1 MKRFLSIV
9 LLLVLAPLSQNWAS
23 ELTKD
28 SGLSKSTSADSGSQI
43 NNILQLQDN
52 LNDETHP
59 LQVHEAFPLSIVA
72 IDDKTLV
79 INWLI
84 QEDYYL
90 YKDKMSFVTDGAKIE
105 TINFPEAKLK
115 QDEFFGQVSVYERPI
130 EILITLSEIQNDS
143 VSLNVGYQ
151 GCWSGGV
158 CYPPENDLIR
168 VSLSGSET
176 IQSQSEDSINTNE
189 LKSRELFQQGGLAL
203 FFGALLAGLAL
214 SWTPCV
220 YPMIPI
226 LSGIIIGQKQTP
238 SYTKAFLMSL
248 TFVLSMSLAYGLIG
262 ATAGYFGA
270 GINLQAIMQTPWI
283 LVVFSLIFIFL
294 AFSMFGFYDIQLPTK
309 FQNKLTQMSNKQ
321 TGGEFVGVSI
331 MGFLSA
337 LIVGPC
343 VTPFLA
349 TALSYVIAGGSAI
362 KGGISLFA
370 MGLGMGI
377 PILIVCG
384 WGVNALP
391 KAGAW
396 MNTIKNIFGFLMIAV
411 ALYLLDRILNPIASL
426 VLWASLLTIVPI
438 KLGAFR
444 NLTKTKGLWHLLVKA
459 AGLIVLGYGLLLW
472 LLVIK
477 GGGDI
482 QQHIESLIYGEN
494 IKSSES
500 IQFQIVESE
509 NQINL
514 AISETENSDK
524 LLVIKFYA
532 DWCVSCNKL
541 ERVVFSD
548 SDVVKALQS
557 TLALTADVTVN
568 NQVNQKL
575 LARFNLVGPPAILF
589 FKDGKEQ
596 RSHRII
602 GEISATGFM
611 KHVNSL

>member
-28 SGLSKSTSADSGSQI
+28 SGLSQSTSVDSVSKI
-43 NNILQLQDN
+43 NNTLQLQDN
-52 LNDETHP
+52 LNNKTYP
-59 LQVHEAFPLSIVA
+59 LQVHEAFPLSVIA

-84 QEDYYL
+84 KEDYYL
-90 YKDKMSFVTDGAKIE
+90 YKDKMSFVADGAKIE

-115 QDEFFGQVSVYERPI
+115 QDEFFGQVRVYEKPI
-130 EILITLSEIQNDS
+130 EILVTLSEIQND
-143 VSLNVGYQ
+143 VLTLNIGYQ

-158 CYPPENDLIR
+158 CYPPQNDLIR
-168 VSLSGSET
+168 ISLSGVEAA
-176 IQSQSEDSINTNE
+176 QSQSTESINNEE
-189 LKSRELFQQGGLAL
+189 LKAKALFQQGGLAL

-238 SYTKAFLMSL
+238 STIKAFLMSL

-294 AFSMFGFYDIQLPTK
+294 AFSMFGFYDIQLPIK
-309 FQNKLTQMSNKQ
+309 FQNKLTQLSNKQ

-377 PILIVCG
+377 PILIICG

-391 KAGAW
+391 KAGPW

-426 VLWASLLTIVPI
+426 VLWASLLTIAPI
-438 KLGAFR
+438 KLGAFS
-444 NLTKTKGLWHLLVKA
+444 NLTKTNGLWHLLVKA
-459 AGLIVLGYGLLLW
+459 AGLIVLVYGLLLW

-514 AISETENSDK
+514 AISETENSNK

-541 ERVVFSD
+541 ERIVFSN
-548 SDVVKALQS
+548 SNVVHALQS
-557 TLALTADVTVN
+557 TLALTADVTAN
-568 NQVNQKL
+568 NKDNQQI

-602 GEISATGFM
+602 GEISATDFL
-611 KHVNSL
+611 KHVNNL

>member
-9 LLLVLAPLSQNWAS
+9 LLLVLASLSPNWAS
-23 ELTKD
+23 ELTTE
-28 SGLSKSTSADSGSQI
+28 SELQSTSADSGSQI
-43 NNILQLQDN
+43 NNTLQLQDS
-52 LNDETHP
+52 LNNETHP
-59 LQVHEAFPLSIVA
+59 LQVHEAFPLSVAA
-72 IDDKTLV
+72 IDDKTVV
-79 INWLI
+79 IKWLI

-90 YKDKMSFVTDGAKIE
+90 YKDKMSFVADGAKIKN
-105 TINFPEAKLK
+105 INFPEAKLK
-115 QDEFFGQVSVYERPI
+115 QDEFFGQVRVYEKPI
-130 EILITLSEIQNDS
+130 EILVTLSEIQNDLLT
-143 VSLNVGYQ
+143 LNVGYQ

-168 VSLSGSET
+168 VSLSGVET
-176 IQSQSEDSINTNE
+176 IQSQSVDSINTEE
-189 LKSRELFQQGGLAL
+189 LKARELFQQGGLAL

-238 SYTKAFLMSL
+238 SSTKAFLMSL

-294 AFSMFGFYDIQLPTK
+294 AFSMFGFYDIQLPIK
-309 FQNKLTQMSNKQ
+309 FQNKLTQLSNKQ
-321 TGGEFVGVSI
+321 AGGEFVGVSI

-370 MGLGMGI
+370 MGLGMGV

-391 KAGAW
+391 KAGPW

-411 ALYLLDRILNPIASL
+411 ALYLLERILNPIASL
-426 VLWASLLTIVPI
+426 VLWASLLTIAPI
-438 KLGAFR
+438 KLGALR
-444 NLTKTKGLWHLLVKA
+444 NLTKTNSLWHLLVKA
-459 AGLIVLGYGLLLW
+459 TGLIILGYSLLLW
-472 LLVIK
+472 LLVVK

-482 QQHIESLIYGEN
+482 QQNMASLIYGEN
-494 IKSSES
+494 LKSPES
-500 IQFQIVESE
+500 SQFQIVESE
-509 NQINL
+509 SQINL
-514 AISETENSDK
+514 AISETENSNK

-541 ERVVFSD
+541 ERIVFSN
-548 SDVVKALQS
+548 SNVVQALQG
-557 TLALTADVTVN
+557 TLALTADITAN
-568 NQVNQKL
+568 NKDNQQI

-596 RSHRII
+596 RSHRVI
-602 GEISATGFM
+602 GEISATDFL
-611 KHVNSL
+611 KHINNL

>member
-28 SGLSKSTSADSGSQI
+28 SELNQSTSVSSDSQI
-43 NNILQLQDN
+43 NNILQPQES
-52 LNDETHP
+52 LNNETHP
-59 LQVHEAFPLSIVA
+59 LQVHEAFPLSVVA
-72 IDDKTLV
+72 IDDQTLV
-79 INWLI
+79 ITWLI
-84 QEDYYL
+84 KEDYYL
-90 YKDKMSFVTDGAKIE
+90 YKDKMSFVADGAKIVS
-105 TINFPEAKLK
+105 INFPEAKLK
-115 QDEFFGQVSVYERPI
+115 QDEFFGQVRVYEKPV
-130 EILITLSEIQNDS
+130 EILVTLSEIQNDALT
-143 VSLNVGYQ
+143 LNIGYQ

-158 CYPPENDLIR
+158 CYPPQNDLIR
-168 VSLSGSET
+168 ISLSGAET
-176 IQSQSEDSINTNE
+176 IQSQSGESTNTEE
-189 LKSRELFQQGGLAL
+189 LKASELFQQGGLAL

-238 SYTKAFLMSL
+238 STIKALLMSL
-248 TFVLSMSLAYGLIG
+248 TFVLSMSLAYGFIG

-294 AFSMFGFYDIQLPTK
+294 AFSMFGFYDIQLPIK
-309 FQNKLTQMSNKQ
+309 FQNKLTQLSNKQ

-349 TALSYVIAGGSAI
+349 TGLSYVIAGGSAI

-370 MGLGMGI
+370 LGLGMGL
-377 PILIVCG
+377 PILIICG

-391 KAGAW
+391 KAGPW

-426 VLWASLLTIVPI
+426 VLWASLLTIAPI
-438 KLGAFR
+438 KLGAFS
-444 NLTKTKGLWHLLVKA
+444 NLTKTNGLWYLLVKA
-459 AGLIVLGYGLLLW
+459 TGLIILGYGLLLW
-472 LLVIK
+472 LLVAK

-494 IKSSES
+494 IKPSES

-509 NQINL
+509 NQINS

-548 SDVVKALQS
+548 SDVVQALRN
-557 TLALTADVTVN
+557 TLALTADVTDN

-596 RSHRII
+596 RPHRII
-602 GEISATGFM
+602 GEISATDFL

>member
-23 ELTKD
+23 ELTKY
-28 SGLSKSTSADSGSQI
+28 SELNQSTSVSIDSQI
-43 NNILQLQDN
+43 NNTLQPQES
-52 LNDETHP
+52 LNNETYP
-59 LQVHEAFPLSIVA
+59 LQVHEAFPLSVVA
-72 IDDKTLV
+72 IDDQTLV
-79 INWLI
+79 ITWLI
-84 QEDYYL
+84 KEDYYL
-90 YKDKMSFVTDGAKIE
+90 YKDKMSFVADGAKIVS
-105 TINFPEAKLK
+105 INFPEAKLK
-115 QDEFFGQVSVYERPI
+115 QDEFFGQVRVYEKPV
-130 EILITLSEIQNDS
+130 EILVTFSEVQND
-143 VSLNVGYQ
+143 VLTLNIGYQ

-158 CYPPENDLIR
+158 CYPPQNDLIR
-168 VSLSGSET
+168 ISLSGAET
-176 IQSQSEDSINTNE
+176 IQNQSGELTNTEE
-189 LKSRELFQQGGLAL
+189 LKARELFQQGGLAL

-226 LSGIIIGQKQTP
+226 LTGIIIGQKQTP
-238 SYTKAFLMSL
+238 STIKAFLMSL
-248 TFVLSMSLAYGLIG
+248 TFVLSMSLAYGFIG

-294 AFSMFGFYDIQLPTK
+294 AFSMFGFYDIQLPIK
-309 FQNKLTQMSNKQ
+309 FQNKLTQLSNKQ

-349 TALSYVIAGGSAI
+349 TGLSYVIAGGSAI

-370 MGLGMGI
+370 LGLGMGI
-377 PILIVCG
+377 PILIICG

-391 KAGAW
+391 KAGPW

-426 VLWASLLTIVPI
+426 VLWASLLTIAPI
-438 KLGAFR
+438 KLGAFS
-444 NLTKTKGLWHLLVKA
+444 NLTKTNGLWYLLVKA
-459 AGLIVLGYGLLLW
+459 TGLIILGYGLLLW
-472 LLVIK
+472 LLVAK

-494 IKSSES
+494 IKPSES

-509 NQINL
+509 NQINS

-548 SDVVKALQS
+548 SDVVQALRN
-557 TLALTADVTVN
+557 TLALTADVTDN

-596 RSHRII
+596 RPHRII
-602 GEISATGFM
+602 GEISATNFL

>member
-1 MKRFLSIV
+1 MKRFLSVV

-28 SGLSKSTSADSGSQI
+28 SELNQSTSVSSDSQI
-43 NNILQLQDN
+43 NNILQPQES
-52 LNDETHP
+52 LNNETHP
-59 LQVHEAFPLSIVA
+59 LQVHEAFPLSVVA
-72 IDDKTLV
+72 IDDQTLV
-79 INWLI
+79 ITWLI
-84 QEDYYL
+84 KEDYYL
-90 YKDKMSFVTDGAKIE
+90 YKDKMSFVADGAKIVS
-105 TINFPEAKLK
+105 INFPEAKLK
-115 QDEFFGQVSVYERPI
+115 QDEFFGQVRVYEKPV
-130 EILITLSEIQNDS
+130 EILVTLSEIQNDALT
-143 VSLNVGYQ
+143 LNIGYQ

-158 CYPPENDLIR
+158 CYPPQNDLIR
-168 VSLSGSET
+168 ISLSGAET
-176 IQSQSEDSINTNE
+176 IQSQSGESINTEE
-189 LKSRELFQQGGLAL
+189 LKARELFQQGGLAL

-238 SYTKAFLMSL
+238 STIKALLMSL
-248 TFVLSMSLAYGLIG
+248 TFVLSMSLAYGFIG

-294 AFSMFGFYDIQLPTK
+294 AFSMFGFYDIQLPIK
-309 FQNKLTQMSNKQ
+309 FQNKLTQLSNKQ

-349 TALSYVIAGGSAI
+349 TGLSYVIAGGSAI

-370 MGLGMGI
+370 VGLGMGI
-377 PILIVCG
+377 PILIICG

-391 KAGAW
+391 KAGPW

-426 VLWASLLTIVPI
+426 VLWASLLTIAPI
-438 KLGAFR
+438 KLGAFS
-444 NLTKTKGLWHLLVKA
+444 NLTKTNGLWHLLVKA
-459 AGLIVLGYGLLLW
+459 TGLIILGYSLLLW
-472 LLVIK
+472 LLVAK

-494 IKSSES
+494 IKPSES

-509 NQINL
+509 NQINS

-541 ERVVFSD
+541 ERVVFSN
-548 SDVVKALQS
+548 SDVVQALLN
-557 TLALTADVTVN
+557 TLALTADVTDN

-575 LARFNLVGPPAILF
+575 LARFNLIGPPAILF

-596 RSHRII
+596 RPHRII
-602 GEISATGFM
+602 GEISATDFL

>member
-1 MKRFLSIV
+1 MKRFFSIF
-9 LLLVLAPLSQNWAS
+9 LLLVLATFSQNWAS
-23 ELTKD
+23 DQTENSQLQGTSVD
-28 SGLSKSTSADSGSQI
+28 SNSQI
-43 NNILQLQDN
+43 NNALESQRN
-52 LNDETHP
+52 LNNKSHP
-59 LQVHEAFPLSIVA
+59 LQVHEAFPLSVVA
-72 IDDKTLV
+72 IDDTTLV
-79 INWLI
+79 ITWLI

-90 YKDKMSFVTDGAKIE
+90 YKDKMSFVADGAI
-105 TINFPEAKLK
+105 IANIDFPEAKLK
-115 QDEFFGQVSVYERPI
+115 QDEFFGQVRVYEKPI
-130 EILITLSEIQNDS
+130 EIMVTLSEIQNNLLT
-143 VSLNVGYQ
+143 LNIGYQ

-158 CYPPENDLIR
+158 CYPPENNLVR
-168 VSLSGSET
+168 VSLLGDGIT
-176 IQSQSEDSINTNE
+176 QSQSEYSINTEE
-189 LKSRELFQQGGLAL
+189 LKARELFQQGGLTL

-238 SYTKAFLMSL
+238 SSLNAFLMSL
-248 TFVLSMSLAYGLIG
+248 AFVLSMSLAYGLIG

-270 GINLQAIMQTPWI
+270 GINIQAIMQTPWI

-294 AFSMFGFYDIQLPTK
+294 ALSMFGFYDIQLPIK
-309 FQNKLTQMSNKQ
+309 FQNRLAQISNKQ

-349 TALSYVIAGGSAI
+349 TALSYVIAGGSTI

-391 KAGAW
+391 KAGPW
-396 MNTIKNIFGFLMIAV
+396 MNTIKNIFGFLMLAV
-411 ALYLLDRILNPIASL
+411 SLYLLDRILNPIISL
-426 VLWASLLTIVPI
+426 VLWASLLTIAPI
-438 KLGAFR
+438 KLGAFSGF
-444 NLTKTKGLWHLLVKA
+444 TKTAGLWRLLVKT
-459 AGLIVLGYGLLLW
+459 AGLIILGYSLLLW

-482 QQHIESLIYGEN
+482 QQHITSLIYGEN
-494 IKSSES
+494 LKSSES
-500 IQFQIVESE
+500 SQFQIVESE

-514 AISETENSDK
+514 AISETESIDK
-524 LLVIKFYA
+524 LLMIKFYA

-541 ERVVFSD
+541 ERTVFSNLN
-548 SDVVKALQS
+548 VVKALRN
-557 TLALTADVTVN
+557 TINLTADVTDN
-568 NQVNQKL
+568 NQANQKL
-575 LARFNLVGPPAILF
+575 LAKFNLVGPPAILF

-596 RSHRII
+596 RSYRII
-602 GEISATGFM
+602 GEISADEFL
-611 KHVNSL
+611 KYINSL

>member
-28 SGLSKSTSADSGSQI
+28 SGLSQSTSADSGSQI
-43 NNILQLQDN
+43 NKTLQLQDN
-52 LNDETHP
+52 LNNETHP
-59 LQVHEAFPLSIVA
+59 LQVHEAFPLSVVV
-72 IDDKTLV
+72 IDDQTLV
-79 INWLI
+79 ISWLI
-84 QEDYYL
+84 KENYYL
-90 YKDKMSFVTDGAKIE
+90 YKDKMSFVADGAKIE
-105 TINFPEAKLK
+105 NINFPEAKLK
-115 QDEFFGQVSVYERPI
+115 QDEFFGQVRVYEKPI
-130 EILITLSEIQNDS
+130 EILVTLSEIQND
-143 VSLNVGYQ
+143 VLPLNVEYQ
-151 GCWSGGV
+151 GCWNGGV
-158 CYPPENDLIR
+158 CYPPQNDLIR
-168 VSLSGSET
+168 VSLSGAEA
-176 IQSQSEDSINTNE
+176 IQSQPAESINNEE
-189 LKSRELFQQGGLAL
+189 LKAKELFQQGGLAL

-238 SYTKAFLMSL
+238 STIKAFLMSL
-248 TFVLSMSLAYGLIG
+248 AFVLSMSLAYGLIG

-283 LVVFSLIFIFL
+283 LAVFSLIFIFL
-294 AFSMFGFYDIQLPTK
+294 AFSMFGFYDIQLPIK
-309 FQNKLTQMSNKQ
+309 LQNKLTQLSNKQ

-377 PILIVCG
+377 PILIICG

-391 KAGAW
+391 KAGPW
-396 MNTIKNIFGFLMIAV
+396 MNTIKNIFGFLMMAV

-426 VLWASLLTIVPI
+426 VLWASLLTIAPI
-438 KLGAFR
+438 KLGAFS
-444 NLTKTKGLWHLLVKA
+444 NLTKTNGLWHLLVKA

-514 AISETENSDK
+514 AISETENSNK

-541 ERVVFSD
+541 ERVVFSN
-548 SDVVKALQS
+548 SNVIQTLQS
-557 TLALTADVTVN
+557 TLALTADVTAN
-568 NQVNQKL
+568 NKGNQQI

-602 GEISATGFM
+602 GEISATDFLI
-611 KHVNSL
+611 HVNSL

>member
-1 MKRFLSIV
+1 
-9 LLLVLAPLSQNWAS
+9 
-23 ELTKD
+23 
-28 SGLSKSTSADSGSQI
+28 
-43 NNILQLQDN
+43 
-52 LNDETHP
+52 
-59 LQVHEAFPLSIVA
+59 
-72 IDDKTLV
+72 
-79 INWLI
+79 
-84 QEDYYL
+84 
-90 YKDKMSFVTDGAKIE
+90 
-105 TINFPEAKLK
+105 
-115 QDEFFGQVSVYERPI
+115 
-130 EILITLSEIQNDS
+130 
-143 VSLNVGYQ
+143 
-151 GCWSGGV
+151 
-158 CYPPENDLIR
+158 
-168 VSLSGSET
+168 
-176 IQSQSEDSINTNE
+176 
-189 LKSRELFQQGGLAL
+189 
-203 FFGALLAGLAL
+203 
-214 SWTPCV
+214 
-220 YPMIPI
+220 
-226 LSGIIIGQKQTP
+226 
-238 SYTKAFLMSL
+238 
-248 TFVLSMSLAYGLIG
+248 
-262 ATAGYFGA
+262 
-270 GINLQAIMQTPWI
+270 
-283 LVVFSLIFIFL
+283 
-294 AFSMFGFYDIQLPTK
+294 MFGFYDIQLPTK

-321 TGGEFVGVSI
+321 TGGEFAGVSI
-331 MGFLSA
+331 MGFLTA

-362 KGGISLFA
+362 KGGVSLFA

-391 KAGAW
+391 KAGPW

-411 ALYLLDRILNPIASL
+411 SLYLLDRILNPIASL

-444 NLTKTKGLWHLLVKA
+444 NLTKTNGLWHLLVKA
-459 AGLIVLGYGLLLW
+459 TGLIILGYGLLLW

-500 IQFQIVESE
+500 SQFQIVESE

-541 ERVVFSD
+541 ERVVFSN
-548 SDVVKALQS
+548 SDVVQALRN
-557 TLALTADVTVN
+557 TLALTADVTDN

-602 GEISATGFM
+602 GEISATDFLI
-611 KHVNSL
+611 HVNSL

>member
-28 SGLSKSTSADSGSQI
+28 SGLSQSTSVDSVSKI
-43 NNILQLQDN
+43 NNTLQLQDN
-52 LNDETHP
+52 LNNKTHP
-59 LQVHEAFPLSIVA
+59 LQVHEAFPLSVIA

-79 INWLI
+79 ISWLI
-84 QEDYYL
+84 KEDYYL
-90 YKDKMSFVTDGAKIE
+90 YKDKMSFVADGAKIE

-115 QDEFFGQVSVYERPI
+115 QDEFFGQVRVYEKPI
-130 EILITLSEIQNDS
+130 EILVTLSEIQND
-143 VSLNVGYQ
+143 VLTLNIGYQ

-158 CYPPENDLIR
+158 CYPPQNDLIR
-168 VSLSGSET
+168 ISLSGVEAA
-176 IQSQSEDSINTNE
+176 QSQSTESINNEE
-189 LKSRELFQQGGLAL
+189 LKAKALFQQGGLAL

-238 SYTKAFLMSL
+238 STIKAFLMSL

-283 LVVFSLIFIFL
+283 LAVFSLIFIFL
-294 AFSMFGFYDIQLPTK
+294 AFSMFGFYDIQLPIK
-309 FQNKLTQMSNKQ
+309 LQNKLTQLSNKQ

-391 KAGAW
+391 KAGPW
-396 MNTIKNIFGFLMIAV
+396 MDTIKNIFGFLMIAV
-411 ALYLLDRILNPIASL
+411 ALYLLDRIINPIASL

-444 NLTKTKGLWHLLVKA
+444 NLTKTNGLWHLLVKA
-459 AGLIVLGYGLLLW
+459 TGLIILGYGLLLW

-500 IQFQIVESE
+500 SQFQIVESE

-514 AISETENSDK
+514 AISATENSDK

-548 SDVVKALQS
+548 SDVVQALRS
-557 TLALTADVTVN
+557 ALALTADVTDN

-602 GEISATGFM
+602 GEISATDFLI
-611 KHVNSL
+611 HVNSL

>member
-28 SGLSKSTSADSGSQI
+28 SELNQSTSVSSDSQI
-43 NNILQLQDN
+43 NNILQPQES
-52 LNDETHP
+52 LNNETHP
-59 LQVHEAFPLSIVA
+59 LQVHEAFPLRVVA
-72 IDDKTLV
+72 IDNQTLV
-79 INWLI
+79 ITWLI
-84 QEDYYL
+84 KEDYYL
-90 YKDKMSFVTDGAKIE
+90 YKDKMSFVADGAKIVS
-105 TINFPEAKLK
+105 INFPEAKLK
-115 QDEFFGQVSVYERPI
+115 QDEFFGQVRVYEKPV
-130 EILITLSEIQNDS
+130 EILVTLSEIQNDALT
-143 VSLNVGYQ
+143 LNIGYQ

-158 CYPPENDLIR
+158 CYPPQNDLIR
-168 VSLSGSET
+168 ISLSGAKT
-176 IQSQSEDSINTNE
+176 IQSQSGESTNTEE
-189 LKSRELFQQGGLAL
+189 LKASELFQQGGLAL
-203 FFGALLAGLAL
+203 FFGSLLAGLAL

-238 SYTKAFLMSL
+238 STIKALLMSL
-248 TFVLSMSLAYGLIG
+248 TFVLSMSLAYGFIG

-294 AFSMFGFYDIQLPTK
+294 AFSMFGFYDIQLPIK
-309 FQNKLTQMSNKQ
+309 FQNKLTQLSNKQ

-349 TALSYVIAGGSAI
+349 TGLSYVIAGGSAI

-370 MGLGMGI
+370 LGLGMGL
-377 PILIVCG
+377 PILIICG

-391 KAGAW
+391 KAGPW

-426 VLWASLLTIVPI
+426 VLWASLLTIAPI
-438 KLGAFR
+438 KLGAFS
-444 NLTKTKGLWHLLVKA
+444 NLTKTNGLWHLLVKA
-459 AGLIVLGYGLLLW
+459 TGLIILGYSLLLW
-472 LLVIK
+472 LLVAK

-494 IKSSES
+494 IKPSES

-509 NQINL
+509 NQINS

-548 SDVVKALQS
+548 SDVVQALRN
-557 TLALTADVTVN
+557 TLALTADVTDN

-596 RSHRII
+596 RPHRII
-602 GEISATGFM
+602 GEISAADFL
-611 KHVNSL
+611 KHVDSL

>member
-9 LLLVLAPLSQNWAS
+9 LLLVLASLSPNWAS
-23 ELTKD
+23 ELTTE
-28 SGLSKSTSADSGSQI
+28 SELQSTSADSGSQI
-43 NNILQLQDN
+43 NNTLQLQDS
-52 LNDETHP
+52 LNNETHP
-59 LQVHEAFPLSIVA
+59 LQVHEAFPLSVVV
-72 IDDKTLV
+72 IDDQTLV
-79 INWLI
+79 ISWLI
-84 QEDYYL
+84 KEDYYL
-90 YKDKMSFVTDGAKIE
+90 YKDKMSFVADGAKIKN
-105 TINFPEAKLK
+105 INFPEAKLK
-115 QDEFFGQVSVYERPI
+115 QDEFFGQVRVYERPI
-130 EILITLSEIQNDS
+130 EILVTLSEIQNDLLT
-143 VSLNVGYQ
+143 LNVGYQ

-168 VSLSGSET
+168 VSLSGVET
-176 IQSQSEDSINTNE
+176 IQSQSVDSINTEE
-189 LKSRELFQQGGLAL
+189 LKARELFQQGGLAL

-238 SYTKAFLMSL
+238 SSTKAFLMSL

-309 FQNKLTQMSNKQ
+309 FQNKLTQLSNKQ
-321 TGGEFVGVSI
+321 AGGEFVGVSI

-370 MGLGMGI
+370 MGLGMGV

-391 KAGAW
+391 KAGPW

-411 ALYLLDRILNPIASL
+411 ALYLLERILNPIASL
-426 VLWASLLTIVPI
+426 VLWASLLTIAPI
-438 KLGAFR
+438 KLGALR
-444 NLTKTKGLWHLLVKA
+444 NLTKTNSLWHLLVKA
-459 AGLIVLGYGLLLW
+459 TGLIILGYSLLLW
-472 LLVIK
+472 LLVVK

-482 QQHIESLIYGEN
+482 QQHMASLIYGEN
-494 IKSSES
+494 LKSPES
-500 IQFQIVESE
+500 SQFQIVESE
-509 NQINL
+509 SQINL
-514 AISETENSDK
+514 AISETENSNK

-541 ERVVFSD
+541 ERIVFSN
-548 SDVVKALQS
+548 SNVVQALQG
-557 TLALTADVTVN
+557 TLALTADITAN
-568 NQVNQKL
+568 NKDNQQI

-596 RSHRII
+596 RSHRVI
-602 GEISATGFM
+602 GEISATDFL
-611 KHVNSL
+611 KHINNL

>member
-28 SGLSKSTSADSGSQI
+28 SGLNQGTSNDSVSQI
-43 NNILQLQDN
+43 NNTLQLQNN
-52 LNDETHP
+52 LNNKTHP
-59 LQVHEAFPLSIVA
+59 LQVNEAFPLSVAA

-79 INWLI
+79 IKWLI

-90 YKDKMSFVTDGAKIE
+90 YKDKMSFVADGAKIE

-130 EILITLSEIQNDS
+130 EILVTLSEIQNDS

-168 VSLSGSET
+168 VSLSGAET
-176 IQSQSEDSINTNE
+176 IQSQSEDSINTEE
-189 LKSRELFQQGGLAL
+189 LKARELFQQGGLAL

-238 SYTKAFLMSL
+238 SSTKAFLMSL

-391 KAGAW
+391 KAGPW

-411 ALYLLDRILNPIASL
+411 ALYLLDRILNPITSL

-459 AGLIVLGYGLLLW
+459 TGFIILGYGLLLW
-472 LLVIK
+472 LLVVK

-482 QQHIESLIYGEN
+482 QQHMASLIYGEN
-494 IKSSES
+494 LKSSES
-500 IQFQIVESE
+500 SQFQIVESE
-509 NQINL
+509 SQINL

-548 SDVVKALQS
+548 SDVVQALRS
-557 TLALTADVTVN
+557 TLALTADVTDN

-602 GEISATGFM
+602 GEISSTDFLI
-611 KHVNSL
+611 HVNSL

>member
-28 SGLSKSTSADSGSQI
+28 SGLSQSTSVDSVSQI
-43 NNILQLQDN
+43 NNTLQLQDN
-52 LNDETHP
+52 LNNETHP
-59 LQVHEAFPLSIVA
+59 LQVHEAFPLSVVA

-79 INWLI
+79 INWFI

-90 YKDKMSFVTDGAKIE
+90 YKDKMSFVADGAKIE

-115 QDEFFGQVSVYERPI
+115 QDEFFGQVRVYEKPI
-130 EILITLSEIQNDS
+130 EILVTLSEIQND
-143 VSLNVGYQ
+143 VLTLNIGYQ

-158 CYPPENDLIR
+158 CYPPQNDLIR
-168 VSLSGSET
+168 ISLSGVEAA
-176 IQSQSEDSINTNE
+176 QSQSTESINNEE
-189 LKSRELFQQGGLAL
+189 LKAKALFQQGGLAL

-238 SYTKAFLMSL
+238 STIKAFLMSL

-283 LVVFSLIFIFL
+283 LAVFSLIFIFL
-294 AFSMFGFYDIQLPTK
+294 AFSMFGFYDIQLPIK
-309 FQNKLTQMSNKQ
+309 FQNKLTQLSNKQ

-377 PILIVCG
+377 PILIICG

-391 KAGAW
+391 KAGPW

-426 VLWASLLTIVPI
+426 VLWASLLTIAPI
-438 KLGAFR
+438 KLGAFS
-444 NLTKTKGLWHLLVKA
+444 NLTKTNGLWHLLVKA
-459 AGLIVLGYGLLLW
+459 AGLIVLVYGLLLW

-514 AISETENSDK
+514 AISETENSNK

-541 ERVVFSD
+541 ERIVFSN
-548 SDVVKALQS
+548 SNVVHALQS
-557 TLALTADVTVN
+557 TLALTADVTAN
-568 NQVNQKL
+568 NKDNQQI

-602 GEISATGFM
+602 GEISATDFL
-611 KHVNSL
+611 KHINNL

>member
-28 SGLSKSTSADSGSQI
+28 SGLSQSTSVDSVSKI
-43 NNILQLQDN
+43 NNTLQLQDN
-52 LNDETHP
+52 LNNKTYP
-59 LQVHEAFPLSIVA
+59 LQVHEAFPLSVIA

-79 INWLI
+79 ISWLI
-84 QEDYYL
+84 KEDYYL
-90 YKDKMSFVTDGAKIE
+90 YKDKMSFVADGAKIE

-115 QDEFFGQVSVYERPI
+115 QDEFFGQVRVYEKPI
-130 EILITLSEIQNDS
+130 EILVTLSEIQND
-143 VSLNVGYQ
+143 VLTLNIGYQ

-158 CYPPENDLIR
+158 CYPPQNDLIR
-168 VSLSGSET
+168 ISLSGVEAA
-176 IQSQSEDSINTNE
+176 QSQSTESINNEE
-189 LKSRELFQQGGLAL
+189 LKAKALFQQGGLAL

-238 SYTKAFLMSL
+238 STIKAFLMSL

-283 LVVFSLIFIFL
+283 LAVFSLIFIFL
-294 AFSMFGFYDIQLPTK
+294 AFSMFGFYDIQLPIK
-309 FQNKLTQMSNKQ
+309 FQNKLTQLSNKQ

-377 PILIVCG
+377 PILIICG

-391 KAGAW
+391 KAGPW

-426 VLWASLLTIVPI
+426 VLWASLLTIAPI
-438 KLGAFR
+438 KLGAFS
-444 NLTKTKGLWHLLVKA
+444 NLTKTNGLWHLLVKA
-459 AGLIVLGYGLLLW
+459 AGLIVLVYGLLLW

-514 AISETENSDK
+514 AISETENSNK

-541 ERVVFSD
+541 ERIVFSN
-548 SDVVKALQS
+548 SNVVHALQS
-557 TLALTADVTVN
+557 TLALTADVTAN
-568 NQVNQKL
+568 NKDNQQI

-602 GEISATGFM
+602 GEISATDFL
-611 KHVNSL
+611 KHVNNL

>member
-9 LLLVLAPLSQNWAS
+9 LLLVLASLSPNWAS
-23 ELTKD
+23 ELTTE
-28 SGLSKSTSADSGSQI
+28 SELQSTSADSGSQI
-43 NNILQLQDN
+43 NNTLQLQDS
-52 LNDETHP
+52 LNNETHP
-59 LQVHEAFPLSIVA
+59 LQVHEAFPLSVVV
-72 IDDKTLV
+72 IDDQTLV
-79 INWLI
+79 ISWLI
-84 QEDYYL
+84 KEDYYL
-90 YKDKMSFVTDGAKIE
+90 YKDKMSFVADGAKIKN
-105 TINFPEAKLK
+105 INFPEAKLK
-115 QDEFFGQVSVYERPI
+115 QDEFFGQVRVYEKPI
-130 EILITLSEIQNDS
+130 EILVTLSEIQNDLLT
-143 VSLNVGYQ
+143 LNVGYQ

-168 VSLSGSET
+168 VSLSGVET
-176 IQSQSEDSINTNE
+176 IQSQSVDSINTEE
-189 LKSRELFQQGGLAL
+189 LKARELFQQGGLAL

-238 SYTKAFLMSL
+238 SSTKAFLMSL

-309 FQNKLTQMSNKQ
+309 FQNKLTQLSNKQ
-321 TGGEFVGVSI
+321 AGGEFVGVSI

-370 MGLGMGI
+370 MGLGMGV

-391 KAGAW
+391 KAGPW

-411 ALYLLDRILNPIASL
+411 ALYLLERILNPIASL
-426 VLWASLLTIVPI
+426 VLWASLLTIAPI
-438 KLGAFR
+438 KLGALR
-444 NLTKTKGLWHLLVKA
+444 NLTKTNSLWHLLVKA
-459 AGLIVLGYGLLLW
+459 TGLIILGYSLLLW
-472 LLVIK
+472 LLVVK

-482 QQHIESLIYGEN
+482 QQHMASLIYGEN
-494 IKSSES
+494 LKSPES
-500 IQFQIVESE
+500 SQFQIVESE
-509 NQINL
+509 SQINL
-514 AISETENSDK
+514 AISETENSNK

-541 ERVVFSD
+541 ERIVFSN
-548 SDVVKALQS
+548 SNVVQALQG
-557 TLALTADVTVN
+557 TLALTADITAN
-568 NQVNQKL
+568 NKDNQQI

-596 RSHRII
+596 RSHRVI
-602 GEISATGFM
+602 GEISATDFL
-611 KHVNSL
+611 KHINNL

>member
-28 SGLSKSTSADSGSQI
+28 SGLSQSTSADSGSQI
-43 NNILQLQDN
+43 NNTLQLQDN
-52 LNDETHP
+52 LNNETHP
-59 LQVHEAFPLSIVA
+59 LQVHEAFPLSVVA
-72 IDDKTLV
+72 IDDQTLV
-79 INWLI
+79 ITWLI
-84 QEDYYL
+84 KEDYYL
-90 YKDKMSFVTDGAKIE
+90 YKDKMSFVADGAKIAN
-105 TINFPEAKLK
+105 INFPEAKLK
-115 QDEFFGQVSVYERPI
+115 HDEFFGQVRVYEKPI
-130 EILITLSEIQNDS
+130 EILVTLSEIQND
-143 VSLNVGYQ
+143 VLTLNIGYQ
-151 GCWSGGV
+151 GCWNGGV
-158 CYPPENDLIR
+158 CYPPQNDLIR
-168 VSLSGSET
+168 VSLSGAEA
-176 IQSQSEDSINTNE
+176 IQSQPAESINNEE
-189 LKSRELFQQGGLAL
+189 LKAKELFQQGGLAL

-226 LSGIIIGQKQTP
+226 LSGVIIGQKQTP
-238 SYTKAFLMSL
+238 STIKAFLMSL

-294 AFSMFGFYDIQLPTK
+294 AFSMFGFYDIQLPIK
-309 FQNKLTQMSNKQ
+309 FQNKLTQLSNKQ
-321 TGGEFVGVSI
+321 NGGEFVGVSI

-377 PILIVCG
+377 PILIICG

-391 KAGAW
+391 KAGPW

-426 VLWASLLTIVPI
+426 VLWASLLTIAPI
-438 KLGAFR
+438 KLGAFS
-444 NLTKTKGLWHLLVKA
+444 NLTKTNGLWHLLVKA
-459 AGLIVLGYGLLLW
+459 AGLIVLVYGLLLW

-514 AISETENSDK
+514 AISETENSNK

-541 ERVVFSD
+541 ERVVFSN
-548 SDVVKALQS
+548 SNVIQTLQS
-557 TLALTADVTVN
+557 TLALTADVTAN
-568 NQVNQKL
+568 NKGNQQI

-602 GEISATGFM
+602 GEISATDFL
-611 KHVNSL
+611 KHVNNL

>member
-23 ELTKD
+23 ELTTE
-28 SGLSKSTSADSGSQI
+28 SELQSTSADSGSQI
-43 NNILQLQDN
+43 NKTLQLQDN
-52 LNDETHP
+52 LNNETHP
-59 LQVHEAFPLSIVA
+59 LQVHEAFPLSVVV
-72 IDDKTLV
+72 IDDQTLV
-79 INWLI
+79 ISWLI
-84 QEDYYL
+84 KENYYL
-90 YKDKMSFVTDGAKIE
+90 YKDKMSFVADGAKIE
-105 TINFPEAKLK
+105 NINFPEAKLK
-115 QDEFFGQVSVYERPI
+115 QDEFFGQVRVYEKPI
-130 EILITLSEIQNDS
+130 EILVTLSEIQND
-143 VSLNVGYQ
+143 VLPLNVEYQ
-151 GCWSGGV
+151 GCWNGGV
-158 CYPPENDLIR
+158 CYPPQNDLIR
-168 VSLSGSET
+168 VSLSGAEA
-176 IQSQSEDSINTNE
+176 IQSQPAESINNEE
-189 LKSRELFQQGGLAL
+189 LKAKELFQQGGLAL

-238 SYTKAFLMSL
+238 STIKAFLMSL

-283 LVVFSLIFIFL
+283 LAVFSLIFIFL
-294 AFSMFGFYDIQLPTK
+294 AFSMFGFYDIQLPIK
-309 FQNKLTQMSNKQ
+309 FQNKLTQLSNKQ

-377 PILIVCG
+377 PILIICG

-391 KAGAW
+391 KAGPW
-396 MNTIKNIFGFLMIAV
+396 MNTIKNIFGFLMMAV

-426 VLWASLLTIVPI
+426 VLWASLLTIAPI
-438 KLGAFR
+438 KLGAFS
-444 NLTKTKGLWHLLVKA
+444 NLTKTNGLWHLLVKA

-514 AISETENSDK
+514 AISETENSNK

-541 ERVVFSD
+541 ERVVFSN
-548 SDVVKALQS
+548 SNVIQTLQS
-557 TLALTADVTVN
+557 TLALTADVTAN
-568 NQVNQKL
+568 NKGNQQI

-602 GEISATGFM
+602 GEISATDFL

>member
-9 LLLVLAPLSQNWAS
+9 LLLVFAPLSQNWAS
-23 ELTKD
+23 ELTQD
-28 SGLSKSTSADSGSQI
+28 SGLNQSTSADSVSQI
-43 NNILQLQDN
+43 NNTLQLQNN
-52 LNDETHP
+52 LNNKTHP
-59 LQVHEAFPLSIVA
+59 LQVNEAFPLSVAA

-79 INWLI
+79 IKWLI

-90 YKDKMSFVTDGAKIE
+90 YKDKMSFVADGAKIE
-105 TINFPEAKLK
+105 TINFPEAELK
-115 QDEFFGQVSVYERPI
+115 QDEFFGQVSVYEKPI

-151 GCWSGGV
+151 GCWNGGV

-168 VSLSGSET
+168 VSLSGVET
-176 IQSQSEDSINTNE
+176 IQSQSVDSINTEE
-189 LKSRELFQQGGLAL
+189 LKARELFQQGGLAL

-238 SYTKAFLMSL
+238 SSTKAFLMSL

-294 AFSMFGFYDIQLPTK
+294 AFSMFGFYDIQLPIK

-321 TGGEFVGVSI
+321 TGGEFAGVSI

-391 KAGAW
+391 KAGPW

-411 ALYLLDRILNPIASL
+411 ALYLLDRIINPIASL

-444 NLTKTKGLWHLLVKA
+444 NLTKTNGLWHLLVKA
-459 AGLIVLGYGLLLW
+459 TGLIILGYGLLLW

-500 IQFQIVESE
+500 SQFQIVESE
-509 NQINL
+509 SQINL

-548 SDVVKALQS
+548 SDVVQALRS

>member
-1 MKRFLSIV
+1 MKRFLSIA
-9 LLLVLAPLSQNWAS
+9 LLVVLSTLSQSWAS
-23 ELTKD
+23 DPTEDSELQ
-28 SGLSKSTSADSGSQI
+28 SANANIESKI
-43 NNILQLQDN
+43 NNPLELQEN
-52 LNDETHP
+52 LNTKIHP
-59 LQVHEAFPLSIVA
+59 LQVHEAFPLSVVA
-72 IDDKTLV
+72 IDAQTLV
-79 INWLI
+79 ISWLV

-90 YKDKMSFVTDGAKIE
+90 YKDKMSFIADGAKILN
-105 TINFPEAKLK
+105 INFPEAKLK
-115 QDEFFGQVSVYERPI
+115 HDEFFGEVRVYEKPI
-130 EILITLSEIQNDS
+130 EILITLSEIQNDLLT
-143 VSLNVGYQ
+143 LNIEYQ
-151 GCWSGGV
+151 GCWNGGV
-158 CYPPENDLIR
+158 CYPPENSLIR
-168 VSLSGSET
+168 VSLSGDDGTASD
-176 IQSQSEDSINTNE
+176 QPEDSISTEE
-189 LKSRELFQQGGLAL
+189 LKARELFQQGGLTL

-238 SYTKAFLMSL
+238 SSLRAFLMSL
-248 TFVLSMSLAYGLIG
+248 AFVLSMSLAYGLIG

-283 LVVFSLIFIFL
+283 LVVFSLIFIFF
-294 AFSMFGFYDIQLPTK
+294 AFSMFGFYDIQLPIK
-309 FQNKLTQMSNKQ
+309 LQNRLAQMSNKQ

-391 KAGAW
+391 KAGPW
-396 MNTIKNIFGFLMIAV
+396 MNTIKNIFGFLMLAV
-411 ALYLLDRILNPIASL
+411 SLYLLDRILNPTISL
-426 VLWASLLTIVPI
+426 VLWASLMTVAPI
-438 KLGAFR
+438 RLGAFS
-444 NLTKTKGLWHLLVKA
+444 NFTKTTGLWHLLVKTI
-459 AGLIVLGYGLLLW
+459 GIIVLGYGLLLW
-472 LLVIK
+472 MLVIK
-477 GGGDI
+477 GGGDM
-482 QQHIESLIYGEN
+482 QKHMTSLFYGEN
-494 IKSSES
+494 FKSSES
-500 IQFQIVESE
+500 SQFQIIKSE
-509 NQINL
+509 NQISL

-524 LLVIKFYA
+524 LLVVKFYA
-532 DWCVSCNKL
+532 DWCWSCNKL
-541 ERVVFSD
+541 ERVVFSN
-548 SDVVKALQS
+548 SNVVQTLQG
-557 TLALTADVTVN
+557 TLALTADVTDN
-568 NQVNQKL
+568 NKGNQKI

-602 GEISATGFM
+602 GEISATDFL

>member
-23 ELTKD
+23 ELTTE
-28 SGLSKSTSADSGSQI
+28 SELQSTSADSGSQI
-43 NNILQLQDN
+43 NKTLQLQDS
-52 LNDETHP
+52 LNNETHP
-59 LQVHEAFPLSIVA
+59 LQVHEAFPLSVVV
-72 IDDKTLV
+72 IDDQTLV
-79 INWLI
+79 ISWLI
-84 QEDYYL
+84 KENYYL
-90 YKDKMSFVTDGAKIE
+90 YKDKMSFVADGAKIE
-105 TINFPEAKLK
+105 NINFPEAKLK
-115 QDEFFGQVSVYERPI
+115 QDEFFGQVRVYEKPI
-130 EILITLSEIQNDS
+130 EILVTLSEIQND
-143 VSLNVGYQ
+143 VLPLNVEYQ
-151 GCWSGGV
+151 GCWNGGV
-158 CYPPENDLIR
+158 CYPPQNDLIR
-168 VSLSGSET
+168 VSLSGAEA
-176 IQSQSEDSINTNE
+176 IQSQPAESINNEE
-189 LKSRELFQQGGLAL
+189 LKAKELFQQGGLAL

-238 SYTKAFLMSL
+238 STIKAFLMSL

-283 LVVFSLIFIFL
+283 LAVFSLIFIFL
-294 AFSMFGFYDIQLPTK
+294 AFSMFGFYDIQLPIK
-309 FQNKLTQMSNKQ
+309 LQNKLTQLSNKQ

-377 PILIVCG
+377 PILIICG

-391 KAGAW
+391 KAGPW
-396 MNTIKNIFGFLMIAV
+396 MNTIKNIFGFLMMAV

-426 VLWASLLTIVPI
+426 VLWASLLTIAPI
-438 KLGAFR
+438 KLGAFS
-444 NLTKTKGLWHLLVKA
+444 NLTKTNGLWHLLVKA

-514 AISETENSDK
+514 AISETENSNK

-541 ERVVFSD
+541 ERVVFSN
-548 SDVVKALQS
+548 SNVIQTLQS
-557 TLALTADVTVN
+557 TLALTADVTAN
-568 NQVNQKL
+568 NKGNQQI

-602 GEISATGFM
+602 GEISATDFLE
-611 KHVNSL
+611 HINSL